1 MGAEPQRCP
10 WVGNDPL
17 MRRYHDEEWG
27 VPLFDPR
34 RTFEFLVLETMQA
47 GLSWRVVLRKREALR
62 EGFEDFDPE
71 RVATFGADRVAA
83 MLGDAR
89 LIRHRGKL
97 EAAIGNARAFL
108 RLEEGPGFVPHAWS
122 FVGGVP
128 LQHRFERMDEVPSA
142 TPASAALAADLR
154 RRGFRFVGPTVLYA
168 HMQATGMVNDHL
180 VGCPRHAAVAA
191 LAEVRA

>member
-1 MGAEPQRCP
+1 MTAEVRPCP
-10 WVGNDPL
+10 WVGDDPS

-34 RTFEFLVLETMQA
+34 RTFEFLLLETMQA
-47 GLSWRVVLRKREALR
+47 GLSWRVVLHKRAALR
-62 EGFEDFDPE
+62 EAFAGFDPE
-71 RVATFGADRVAA
+71 RVAAFEEQDVAT
-83 MLGDAR
+83 MLADAR

-108 RLEEGPGFVPHAWS
+108 ALEEGPGFVPHAWS
-122 FVGGVP
+122 FVGGAP
-128 LQHRFERMDEVPSA
+128 RQNRYRRLDEVPSV
-142 TPASAALAADLR
+142 TPESEALAGDLR

-180 VGCPRHAAVAA
+180 LSCPRHAAVAR
-191 LAEVRA
+191 LAGAQG